1 MTSPQ
6 IIGGSRT
13 LTCAH
18 DGYVTVATSVE
29 GSHTVEVDGLEG
41 SFTVTA
47 PLPPPT
53 PFPWVWVG
61 VAVIVILA
69 AAAYYYYLQKRGEDE
84 SFISFWR
91 PDQSSN

>member
-1 MTSPQ
+1 
-6 IIGGSRT
+6 
-13 LTCAH
+13 
-18 DGYVTVATSVE
+18 VATSVE

-41 SFTVTA
+41 NFTVA
-47 PLPPPT
+47 APPPLPPPPR

-69 AAAYYYYLQKRGEDE
+69 VVAYYYYLQKRGEDE

-91 PDQSSN
+91 PDQN